1 MFCAVAG
8 GNVHNFAITDFEATS
23 ARKAYP
29 CFDEPQLKVRLS
41 VSMTAHQ
48 PTAGLAA
55 HGWVLPQ
62 RLCGFA
68 VHCFGVCGWAY
79 DEVVDGVLLTVSC
92 LGRCC
97 SSQHHVHS
105 QPVQAC
111 ALHANQDEDID
122 VRTKCRLLPMQA
134 PFQLELTTAAGLAAH

>member
-48 PTAGLAA
+48 PTARSSCAWLGLAA
-55 HGWVLPQ
+55 ETLRIRGALFRGLW
-62 RLCGFA
+62 
-68 VHCFGVCGWAY
+68 
-79 DEVVDGVLLTVSC
+79 
-92 LGRCC
+92 LG
-97 SSQHHVHS
+97 
-105 QPVQAC
+105 
-111 ALHANQDEDID
+111 I
-122 VRTKCRLLPMQA
+122 
-134 PFQLELTTAAGLAAH
+134 